1 MPAPMQSAA
10 HIDVSQIPPHQCRE
24 LAQGAID
31 LMEQVFSMP
40 PLWLTSRLWRE
51 MRLPRKTRRRLRCSG
66 DALSR

>member
-40 PLWLTSRLWRE
+40 GAEAKYQQWLTE
-51 MRLPRKTRRRLRCSG
+51 RKKKKAAG
-66 DALSR
+66 AAKK

>member
-40 PLWLTSRLWRE
+40 GAEAKYTASCVWR
-51 MRLPRKTRRRLRCSG
+51 PVSPI
-66 DALSR
+66 